1 MKPRPMV
8 TISALSAILLLNQLV
23 FGNRRTTVAR
33 QLQTY
38 MKTQNIKL
46 DEKTVT
52 ISKLPLGKYA
62 ELLKALKEL
71 PKKVEGLDKMTP
83 DEVMKNAPQLIGEAL
98 PEFIQILS
106 IATPLTKEELEQIG
120 LDEAVRLVIA
130 VFEVNNYREV
140 YENAKKALARPAEIK
155 RP

>member
-1 MKPRPMV
+1 MIRLP
-8 TISALSAILLLNQLV
+8 NQLV

-38 MKTQNIKL
+38 MKTQIIKL
-46 DEKTVT
+46 DDKTVT

-62 ELLKALKEL
+62 DLLKALKEL

-83 DEVMKNAPQLIGEAL
+83 DEVMKNAPRLIGEAL
-98 PEFIQILS
+98 PEFIEILS

-140 YENAKKALARPAEIK
+140 YENAKKALARPEAK
-155 RP
+155 RQ